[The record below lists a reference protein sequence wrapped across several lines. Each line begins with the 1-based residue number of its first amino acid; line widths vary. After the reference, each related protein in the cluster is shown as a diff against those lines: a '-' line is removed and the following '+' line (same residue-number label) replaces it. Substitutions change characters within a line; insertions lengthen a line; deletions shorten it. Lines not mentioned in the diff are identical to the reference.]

1 MGPHPPWMITS
12 SPAPLHDEPQTGTR
26 AAQER
31 WHARTSK
38 GAGLWCSGPNMTAP
52 SLRTLDRATR
62 RHLIWHAVLRPL
74 ATTVLLVGLYY
85 LLPLDHV
92 HARLAVILVAGI
104 LIVLA
109 VSAWQLHAI
118 TRSRYPAVRA
128 IDALATTAPLF
139 LLLFAATYYLMA
151 RTSPG
156 SFNPDHLT
164 RTDTLYFTV
173 TTFSTVGWRHHGGKS
188 GRQAG
193 GYCPDAP
200 RPAGPGPWHPRIR
213 YGRAGGPVAAANEPG
228 RAGRSGHA
236 TEPGR
241 ALKSLTGGPCAFA
254 VRPRCR
260 GSARH

>member
-1 MGPHPPWMITS
+1 
-12 SPAPLHDEPQTGTR
+12 
-26 AAQER
+26 
-31 WHARTSK
+31 
-38 GAGLWCSGPNMTAP
+38 MTAS
-52 SLRTLDRATR
+52 SLRTLDRAAR

-85 LLPLDHV
+85 LLPLDRVHV
-92 HARLAVILVAGI
+92 RLAVILVAGI

-173 TTFSTVGWRHHGGKS
+173 TTFSTVGFGDITAASQAARLVVTVQMLLDLLVLGLGIRAFVTAVRV
-188 GRQAG
+188 GRSRPPTD
-193 GYCPDAP
+193 PDAP
-200 RPAGPGPWHPRIR
+200 ADPATPQNPDAP
-213 YGRAGGPVAAANEPG
+213 
-228 RAGRSGHA
+228 
-236 TEPGR
+236 
-241 ALKSLTGGPCAFA
+241 
-254 VRPRCR
+254 
-260 GSARH
+260 